1 LASNVPTVHVF
12 TCSGRFASWEAL
24 QAYLAPAYTEDGD
37 AVPSPFF
44 LETGL
49 TDYEPSCI
57 ESALLASPAPLAELL
72 DGVSYANNWLAQAC
86 VDAQDL
92 LADTAVCVFAPNRLA
107 HPQRS
112 SLHHVGSYAY
122 DGG

>member
-1 LASNVPTVHVF
+1 MCDSVPTVHVF
-12 TCSGRFASWEAL
+12 VCSGRFASWEAL
-24 QAYLAPAYTEDGD
+24 QAYLSPAYTEDGD

-49 TDYEPSCI
+49 TCYEPACF
-57 ESALLASPAPLAELL
+57 ESALLASPAPLAALL
-72 DGVSYANNWLAQAC
+72 DGMSYADSWLGQAC
-86 VDAQDL
+86 VDGQRL
-92 LADTAVCVFAPNRLA
+92 LADTVVCVFAPNRLA
-107 HPQRS
+107 HPQGS

>member
-1 LASNVPTVHVF
+1 MCDSVPTVHVF
-12 TCSGRFASWEAL
+12 VCSGRFASWEAL
-24 QAYLAPAYTEDGD
+24 QAYLSPAYTEDGD

-49 TDYEPSCI
+49 THYEPACI

-72 DGVSYANNWLAQAC
+72 DGVSYADSWLAQAC
-86 VDAQDL
+86 VDGQRL
-92 LADTAVCVFAPNRLA
+92 LADTVVCVFAPNRLA
-107 HPQRS
+107 HPQGS

>member
-1 LASNVPTVHVF
+1 MLHVF
-12 TCSGRFASWEAL
+12 ACSGRFSSWEAL
-24 QAYLAPAYTEDGD
+24 QAYLSPTYTEDGD

-49 TDYEPSCI
+49 THYEPACI

-72 DGVSYANNWLAQAC
+72 DGVSYADSWLAQAC
-86 VDAQDL
+86 ADADAQGL

-107 HPQRS
+107 HPQGS
-112 SLHHVGSYAY
+112 SLHYVGSYAY